1 MKQRNVTLS
10 LPDDV
15 LREARHLAVDHG
27 LSLSRYLSLL
37 LEEQVESA
45 RQYRAARDR
54 QLRLLEHGL
63 NLGTQGKVT
72 WTREELHE
80 R

>member
-10 LPDDV
+10 LPDDL

-54 QLRLLEHGL
+54 QLQLLEKGL
-63 NLGTQGKVT
+63 NLGTQGKIT